1 MTLSTQHLID
11 KIRKPR
17 VHITYDV
24 QIGDA
29 IEKKELPFVVGI
41 LADLSGMPKNP
52 LPKFRE
58 RKFTYVDEDNLDE
71 VFASA
76 QPRLCYEVKDVI
88 NPGQNGDN
96 TIQIELNLKSLADFT
111 PLNLVKNIPQLSA
124 LFEESVMMKDLL
136 AKAEGSELL
145 ADILKLLIEDDDTR
159 NGLKQV
165 VSSMKA
171 QLAPKVDSAAQA
183 QAAKDANIDS
193 EIKTEIKAA
202 EAKRKSSK
210 NGQKT
215 SDNSATASS
224 TKSDKDK
231 S

>member
-24 QIGDA
+24 QVGDA
-29 IEKKELPFVVGI
+29 IERKELPFVVGI

-58 RKFTYVDEDNLDE
+58 RKFTYVDEDNLEE
-71 VFASA
+71 VFAA
-76 QPRLCYEVKDVI
+76 ANPRLCYEVKDVL
-88 NPGQNGDN
+88 NPGQDGSN

-124 LFEESVMMKDLL
+124 LYNETVMMKDLL

-171 QLAPKVDSAAQA
+171 QLAPKADSAAQA
-183 QAAKDANIDS
+183 QAAKDANIDG
-193 EIKTEIKAA
+193 EIKAEIKAA
-202 EAKRKSSK
+202 EAKRKLSK

-215 SDNSATASS
+215 SDNSANASS